1 MLFSLSYSARPAN
14 DFLGGLK
21 VPGFG
26 YKRTTVA
33 VCLRTSFRVTTALC
47 STGLQCGQQ
56 CCVVGRYHVEFKAVC
71 FECQQ
76 VVSLGACWL
85 CEPPQSQVAGG
96 RASGPTFPSSTGAP
110 CFILFYALG
119 FNLRGYSEKNIF
131 TVKWS
136 WKFGNHWPGWS
147 LRLKRPQLKLPRR
160 IPGSF

>member
-14 DFLGGLK
+14 DFHVGLR

-26 YKRTTVA
+26 YKRKTVA

-56 CCVVGRYHVEFKAVC
+56 CCVVGRYRVEFRAGC

-119 FNLRGYSEKNIF
+119 FNLRGYSEKKYFYCKMKLKVWKSLAWMIF
-131 TVKWS
+131 ETEAAS
-136 WKFGNHWPGWS
+136 TQAS
-147 LRLKRPQLKLPRR
+147 
-160 IPGSF
+160 